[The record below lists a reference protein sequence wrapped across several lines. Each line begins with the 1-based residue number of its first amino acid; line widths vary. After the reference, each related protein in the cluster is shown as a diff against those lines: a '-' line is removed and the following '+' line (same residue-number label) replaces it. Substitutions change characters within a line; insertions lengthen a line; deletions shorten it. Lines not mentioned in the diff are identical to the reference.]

1 MFQLSLYEN
10 ISHKSLT
17 NSKPQN
23 KKPQTLID
31 CNSYSNKMS
40 VSSLSLLFYIVV
52 LIKLSSSF
60 NVTLLHVNDVHSH
73 FEEVNVN
80 TGTCKDDMKER
91 GECYGGVSRM
101 ASYISQ
107 VRQSDPDTLLLNG
120 GDFYQGTMWYTVF
133 KGRSGNGITGI
144 SI

>member
-1 MFQLSLYEN
+1 M
-10 ISHKSLT
+10 
-17 NSKPQN
+17 
-23 KKPQTLID
+23 
-31 CNSYSNKMS
+31 
-40 VSSLSLLFYIVV
+40 
-52 LIKLSSSF
+52 IKFSSSF

-107 VRQSDPDTLLLNG
+107 VRHSDPDTLLLNG

-133 KGRSGNGITGI
+133 KGSSRNLITGI
-144 SI
+144 FH